1 MAEVKFLSN
10 LNVDGNI
17 DLNQGQLIDSRFQ
30 VVTADPTSGNF
41 EGRMIYRS
49 DIDAIKFY
57 NGSSWQTL
65 STTTGDITAVTAGS
79 GLTGGGTSGAVT
91 LNVNVDSTTIEIV
104 SDEVRAKTAGVTN
117 GATTLVTGNDVYDWV
132 TGLGY
137 TTNTGTVTSVQL
149 SAGNLIDIGG
159 TNPITTSGTISI
171 NVDLSELTDM
181 TQAMV
186 ATDEFVVL
194 DASSQKRKAA
204 SEIPLSIFNN
214 DANFSTTT
222 GTVTSVSGT
231 GTKNGLTLTGT
242 VTSNGSLT
250 LGGTLAISNADWS
263 GADLAIANGGTGA
276 SDASTA
282 RTNLGLGTLATLN
295 SVGAAQIDTNAVG
308 SSEIAA
314 NAVGASELNV
324 GGNGSSGQVLTS
336 DGDGSFSW
344 TAKTTNTDVDVS
356 VANLKSRLAQFTS
369 ADTVYIG
376 DADDD
381 TTVVIRGTLQIDG
394 GSFTTT
400 SETVTFNDNILLLN
414 SNAAATPTE
423 NAGLEVERGNST
435 NVLFRWNETND
446 RWEFTNDGSTY
457 YNIPIS
463 SEYSNNSGDITA
475 VTVTAGNGLTGGGTA
490 SSGAFSKTLNVGAG
504 TGISVAA
511 DAVSLSHLG
520 LESLADPND
529 DRIAFWDDSAG
540 AFKWLDI
547 GSNLSISGTTISAT
561 NTNTQLSKETVQDYV
576 GEMVTG
582 NTETGITVTYDDAN
596 NELDFVVDTATASAI
611 GRARVAAGDGIDVSV
626 SSGVFTVSGETASTS
641 NKGIVE
647 LATAG
652 EALAGTD
659 STRAVTPAGLAARS
673 YKGTI
678 GDGSATSIAVS
689 HGLGTRDVMVQMY
702 DASSYETV
710 YAQVVRTDASTVTV
724 DFNTAPAANDIIIL
738 VTKID

>member
-65 STTTGDITAVTAGS
+65 STTTGDITAVTAGN

-91 LNVNVDSTTIEIV
+91 LTVNVDDTTIQIV
-104 SDEVRAKTAGVTN
+104 SDEVRAKTAAVTN

-159 TNPITTSGTISI
+159 TNPITTSGTIAI

-222 GTVTSVSGT
+222 GTVTSVGGT
-231 GTKNGLTLTGT
+231 GTVNGLTLSGT
-242 VTSNGSLT
+242 VTSSGNLT
-250 LGGTLAISNADWS
+250 LGGTLAINNDDWS
-263 GADLAIANGGTGA
+263 GTDLAIANGGTGA
-276 SDASTA
+276 SSASGA
-282 RTNLGLGTLATLN
+282 RSNLGLGSLATLN
-295 SVGAAQIDTNAVG
+295 SVGASQIDANAVG

-324 GGNGSSGQVLTS
+324 SGNGTSGYVLTS
-336 DGDGSFSW
+336 DGDGTFSW

-356 VANLKSRLAQFTS
+356 EANLKARLAAFDS
-369 ADTVYIG
+369 SDTIYIG
-376 DADDD
+376 DSGDD
-381 TTVVIRGTLQIDG
+381 TTVVIRGTLQVDG
-394 GSFTTT
+394 STTT
-400 SETVTFNDNILLLN
+400 VNSETLTVNDNIIVLN
-414 SNAAATPTE
+414 NNVTGTPTE
-423 NAGLEVERGNST
+423 NAGIEVERGTEANT
-435 NVLFRWNETND
+435 VFRYNEGNG

-457 YNIPIS
+457 FNIPVS
-463 SEYSNNSGDITA
+463 SEYTNNVGDITA
-475 VTVTAGNGLTGGGTA
+475 VTVTAGNGLTGGGSA
-490 SSGAFSKTLNVGAG
+490 SSGAFSKTLHVGAG

-511 DAVSLSHLG
+511 DSVSLSHLG
-520 LESLADPND
+520 LESLSDPND

-540 AFKWLDI
+540 AFAWLDL

-561 NTNTQLSKETVQDYV
+561 NTNTQLSKEQVQDYV
-576 GEMVTG
+576 GEMVSG

-710 YAQVVRTDASTVTV
+710 YAQVVRTDASNVTV

-738 VTKID
+738 ITKID

>member
-91 LNVNVDSTTIEIV
+91 LNVNVDDTTIEIV
-104 SDEVRAKTAGVTN
+104 SDEVRAKTAAVTN
-117 GATTLVTGNDVYDWV
+117 GATTLVTGNHVYDWV

-149 SAGNLIDIGG
+149 SAGNLIDLGG
-159 TNPITTSGTISI
+159 TNPITTSGTIAI
-171 NVDLSELTDM
+171 HVDLSELTDM

-186 ATDEFVVL
+186 STDEFVVL

-222 GTVTSVSGT
+222 GTVTSVGGT

-242 VTSNGSLT
+242 VTSSGNLT

-263 GADLAIANGGTGA
+263 GTDLAIVNGGTGA
-276 SDASTA
+276 SNASDA
-282 RTNLGLGTLATLN
+282 RLNLGLGGLAVLN
-295 SVGAAQIDTNAVG
+295 AVTSSEIATNAVG
-308 SSEIAA
+308 SDEIAA
-314 NAVGASELNV
+314 NSVGASELKV
-324 GGNGSSGQVLTS
+324 GSNGSSGQVLTS
-336 DGDGSFSW
+336 DGDGTFSW

-356 VANLKSRLAQFTS
+356 KSNLKTRLAQMNST
-369 ADTVYIG
+369 DTVYIG

-381 TTVVIRGTLQIDG
+381 TTVVIRGTLQVDG
-394 GSFTTT
+394 TTIT
-400 SETVTFNDNILLLN
+400 TNSETVTFADNILLLN
-414 SNAAATPTE
+414 SNAADTPTE

-435 NVLFRWNETND
+435 NVLFRWNETSN
-446 RWEFTNDGSTY
+446 RWEFTNDGSNY

-475 VTVTAGNGLTGGGTA
+475 VTVTAGSGLTGGGTA

-504 TGISVAA
+504 TGIAVNANDVA
-511 DAVSLSHLG
+511 LSHLG

-547 GSNLSISGTTISAT
+547 GSNLTISGTTISAT

-576 GEMVTG
+576 GEMVSG

-596 NELDFVVDTATASAI
+596 NELDFVVDTATSSAI

-626 SSGVFTVSGETASTS
+626 SSGVFTVSGETASAS

-738 VTKID
+738 ISKID

>member
-30 VVTADPTSGNF
+30 VVTADPSSGNF

-57 NGSSWQTL
+57 NGTAWEAL
-65 STTTGDITAVTAGS
+65 STTTGDITAVVAGNGLS
-79 GLTGGGTSGAVT
+79 GGASSGSAT
-91 LNVNVDSTTIEIV
+91 LAVNVDDTTIEIV
-104 SDEVRAKTAGVTN
+104 SDTVQAKTAVVTN
-117 GATTLVTGNDVYDWV
+117 GATTLVTGNHVYDYV
-132 TGLGY
+132 AGLGY

-222 GTVTSVSGT
+222 GTVTSVGT
-231 GTKNGLTLTGT
+231 TGSVNGITLTGT
-242 VTSNGSLT
+242 VTSSGSLT

-263 GADLAIANGGTGA
+263 GADLSVANGGTGA
-276 SDASTA
+276 STASGA
-282 RTNLGLGTLATLN
+282 RTNLGLGSLATLS
-295 SVGAAQIDTNAVG
+295 SVTAAQIDANAVG
-308 SSEIAA
+308 ASEIAA

-324 GGNGSSGQVLTS
+324 SSNGTAGQVLTS
-336 DGDGSFSW
+336 DGDGTFSW

-356 VANLKSRLAQFTS
+356 EANLKARLAGLNS
-369 ADTVYIG
+369 ADTLYIG
-376 DADDD
+376 DAGDD
-381 TTVVIRGTLQIDG
+381 TTVVIRGTLQVDG
-394 GSFTTT
+394 STTT
-400 SETVTFNDNILLLN
+400 VNSETLTVNDNIIVLN
-414 SNAAATPTE
+414 NNITGTPTE
-423 NAGLEVERGNST
+423 NAGVEVERGTENNT
-435 NVLFRWNETND
+435 VLRYNETND

-457 YNIPIS
+457 FNIPVS
-463 SEYSNNSGDITA
+463 AEYTNNVGDITA
-475 VTVTAGNGLTGGGTA
+475 VTVTAGAGLTGGGSA

-511 DAVSLSHLG
+511 DSVALSHLG
-520 LESLADPND
+520 LESLTDPND

-540 AFKWLDI
+540 AFGWLDA
-547 GSNLSISGTTISAT
+547 GSNITISGTTISAT
-561 NTNTQLSKETVQDYV
+561 NTNTQLSKEQVQDYV
-576 GEMVTG
+576 GEMVAG

-611 GRARVAAGDGIDVSV
+611 GRARVAAGGGIDVSV
-626 SSGVFTVSGETASTS
+626 SSGVFTVSGETATTS
-641 NKGIVE
+641 NAGIVE

-652 EALAGTD
+652 ETLAGT
-659 STRAVTPAGLAARS
+659 SSSVAVTPASLAARS
-673 YKGTI
+673 YRAAI
-678 GDGSATSIAVS
+678 GDGTATSIAVTHS
-689 HGLGTRDVMVQMY
+689 LGTRDVIVQMY
-702 DASSYETV
+702 DASSFETV
-710 YAQVVRTDASTVTV
+710 YAQVVRTDDSNVTI
-724 DFNTAPAANDIIIL
+724 DFNSAPAANDIIVM

>member
-57 NGSSWQTL
+57 DGSSWQTL

-104 SDEVRAKTAGVTN
+104 SDTVQAKTAGVTN

-231 GTKNGLTLTGT
+231 GTKNGLTLTGS
-242 VTSNGSLT
+242 VTSSGSLT

-295 SVGAAQIDTNAVG
+295 SVGAAQIDANAVG

-324 GGNGSSGQVLTS
+324 GSNGSSGQVLTS

-344 TAKTTNTDVDVS
+344 TAKTTNTDTDVS

-463 SEYSNNSGDITA
+463 SEYTNNSGDITA
-475 VTVTAGNGLTGGGTA
+475 VTVTAGSGLTGGGTA

-504 TGISVAA
+504 TGIAVNANDVA
-511 DAVSLSHLG
+511 LSHLG

-547 GSNLSISGTTISAT
+547 GSNLSISGTTISST
-561 NTNTQLSKETVQDYV
+561 NTNTQLSKEQVQDYV
-576 GEMVTG
+576 GEMVSG

-647 LATAG
+647 LATA
-652 EALAGTD
+652 E
-659 STRAVTPAGLAARS
+659 STCWYRL
-673 YKGTI
+673 YKSCNSS
-678 GDGSATSIAVS
+678 GSCCSFITKER
-689 HGLGTRDVMVQMY
+689 LVMVLLQVLQY
-702 DASSYETV
+702 HTV
-710 YAQVVRTDASTVTV
+710 SV
-724 DFNTAPAANDIIIL
+724 L
-738 VTKID
+738 VT

>member
-91 LNVNVDSTTIEIV
+91 LNVNVDDATIEIV
-104 SDEVRAKTAGVTN
+104 SDTVQAKTAGVTN

-222 GTVTSVSGT
+222 GTVTSVT
-231 GTKNGLTLTGT
+231 GAGSKNGLTLTGT
-242 VTSNGSLT
+242 VTSSGSLT

-295 SVGAAQIDTNAVG
+295 SVAAAQIDANAVG

-324 GGNGSSGQVLTS
+324 GSNGSSGQVLTS

-356 VANLKSRLAQFTS
+356 KANLKTRLSQMNST
-369 ADTVYIG
+369 DTVYIG

-381 TTVVIRGTLQIDG
+381 TTVVIRGTLQVDG
-394 GSFTTT
+394 TTIT
-400 SETVTFNDNILLLN
+400 TNSETVTFNDNILLLN
-414 SNAAATPTE
+414 SNSADTPTE

-435 NVLFRWNETND
+435 NVLFRWNETSN

-475 VTVTAGNGLTGGGTA
+475 VTVTAGSGLTGGGTA

-504 TGISVAA
+504 TGIAVNANDVA
-511 DAVSLSHLG
+511 LSHLG

-547 GSNLSISGTTISAT
+547 GSNLTISGTTISAT
-561 NTNTQLSKETVQDYV
+561 DNNTQLSKEQVQDYV
-576 GEMVTG
+576 GEMVSG

-626 SSGVFTVSGETASTS
+626 SSGVFTVSGETASAS

>member
-104 SDEVRAKTAGVTN
+104 SDTVQAKTAGVTN

-231 GTKNGLTLTGT
+231 GTKNGLTLTGS
-242 VTSNGSLT
+242 VTSSGSLT

-295 SVGAAQIDTNAVG
+295 SVGAAQIDANAVG

-324 GGNGSSGQVLTS
+324 GSNGSSGQVLTS

-344 TAKTTNTDVDVS
+344 TAKTTNTDTDVS

-490 SSGAFSKTLNVGAG
+490 SSGAFSKTLHVGAG

-547 GSNLSISGTTISAT
+547 GSNLTISGTTISAT

-626 SSGVFTVSGETASTS
+626 SSGVFTVSGETASAS

-647 LATAG
+647 LATAA